1 MTEPTGGLP
10 LTADERK
17 LLNDRIEALEKR
29 EHVSKADI
37 EKIVTEILEARSKP
51 KPEEDDAETDTEE
64 EW

>member
-1 MTEPTGGLP
+1 MPEGLP

-29 EHVSKADI
+29 EHVSKTDL
-37 EKIVTEILEARSKP
+37 EKLIGEILDARANP
-51 KPEEDDAETDTEE
+51 KPEDEPKETDPDE